1 MGRATRATTAAL
13 TRRRVSYSGARPGA
27 RLRFDDVEGYRLT
40 AFATSTQV
48 GQLADLEVRHRL
60 RARCENRIRCA
71 KDAGLGASPL

>member
-1 MGRATRATTAAL
+1 MGRGTRATTTAL
-13 TRRRVSYSGARPGA
+13 TRRQVSYSGARPGA

-71 KDAGLGASPL
+71 KDAELGASPL

>member
-1 MGRATRATTAAL
+1 M
-13 TRRRVSYSGARPGA
+13 
-27 RLRFDDVEGYRLT
+27 RFDDVEGYRLT